1 MGLLFYFFF
10 NIWNIYCYKYY
21 KYFPIS
27 MMSFKSTFAFAIYYI
42 IESPS
47 RPSRKHRATLFD
59 ANNFKY
65 LLYRHTYSH
74 CRLKPDP
81 REEATRRDRLT
92 GARLSDRPCLCLG
105 HVAMWQC
112 QCTRHAKL
120 QRATVP
126 TMCNGKQ
133 ELCTVLFIANVY
145 ARLKKLRT
153 QFVII
158 IYYLYYIFLFVFLIS
173 SKYFSI

>member
-1 MGLLFYFFF
+1 MQ
-10 NIWNIYCYKYY
+10 
-21 KYFPIS
+21 S
-27 MMSFKSTFAFAIYYI
+27 D
-42 IESPS
+42 PS
-47 RPSRKHRATLFD
+47 ER
-59 ANNFKY
+59 
-65 LLYRHTYSH
+65 
-74 CRLKPDP
+74 
-81 REEATRRDRLT
+81 ATRRDRLT
-92 GARLSDRPCLCLG
+92 AARLSDRPCLCLG

-133 ELCTVLFIANVY
+133 ELCTILFIANVY

-173 SKYFSI
+173 NIYYIVAYLALEQLIKHHQAHSSWRGEAKTQLTIQRVAIPCKGSYPKE